1 MWGRAVALAFGGIPT
16 GPSALVP
23 AGFLG
28 ASPRGVIGDDPSTP
42 SPPPCMRVHVRV
54 AFRLSRHV
62 RSYSCV
68 VLYRYVAFMSLE
80 YCFRVVCGV
89 SFAVSVFVAAQV
101 PNYEVVLWLFVVSI
115 LAQIPVGDFLAG
127 AVVPR
132 MGFAS

>member
-1 MWGRAVALAFGGIPT
+1 MVALAFGGIPT

-62 RSYSCV
+62 RSYSWFVAWSLCGLHVPWV
-68 VLYRYVAFMSLE
+68 VL
-80 YCFRVVCGV
+80 VVCGV
-89 SFAVSVFVAAQV
+89 SFVCVRSG
-101 PNYEVVLWLFVVSI
+101 SS
-115 LAQIPVGDFLAG
+115 
-127 AVVPR
+127 PR
-132 MGFAS
+132 F